1 MGKALKN
8 TLTTIAVAKGFSD
21 MIRTKYQD
29 KKRNRT
35 IMNILDRIN
44 KHSNTAFN
52 YWKQADKDLIPFSRK
67 KLTAIEK
74 EFGDGLDVT
83 IHTSFILAILDNLML
98 NLKNEKRKA
107 IENLAKAV
115 FALHKYFD
123 KNLEKYTFYAA
134 ANRIATKWEGLS

>member
-29 KKRNRT
+29 KKRNKT
-35 IMNILDRIN
+35 IMNILDRID
-44 KHSNTAFN
+44 KYSNTAFN
-52 YWKQADKDLIPFSRK
+52 YWKQNDKDLLSFSKK

-83 IHTSFILAILDNLML
+83 IHTSFILAILDNLAL
-98 NLKNEKRKA
+98 NLKGEKRKA
-107 IENLAKAV
+107 IENLAKAI

-134 ANRIATKWEGLS
+134 ADRISVKWEGLS